1 MPINYFWSWACGCVS
16 VVKHRAF
23 MDSFQNMSW
32 SAWKPSENQ
41 AFLSSINLLGV
52 GMLLTL
58 IFPEMADTA
67 QLNWLYWSGIKCSF
81 SFQRQEK
88 KWSSRPSLRGS
99 RKVVAQQRHLYSWI
113 NESMDFI
120 YEESL
125 KNVLGRKYF
134 SWHGASAFRPQRC

>member
-1 MPINYFWSWACGCVS
+1 MCFCGETQGVYGQLS
-16 VVKHRAF
+16 EYELKRLETIR
-23 MDSFQNMSW
+23 
-32 SAWKPSENQ
+32 ENQ

-88 KWSSRPSLRGS
+88 K
-99 RKVVAQQRHLYSWI
+99 
-113 NESMDFI
+113 
-120 YEESL
+120 
-125 KNVLGRKYF
+125 
-134 SWHGASAFRPQRC
+134 